1 MVIREAIERIR
12 WMRKIRKAG
21 ACRRICLFCNYYSQC
36 RKDALEEG
44 EEK

>member
-12 WMRKIRKAG
+12 WMGRTHKAG